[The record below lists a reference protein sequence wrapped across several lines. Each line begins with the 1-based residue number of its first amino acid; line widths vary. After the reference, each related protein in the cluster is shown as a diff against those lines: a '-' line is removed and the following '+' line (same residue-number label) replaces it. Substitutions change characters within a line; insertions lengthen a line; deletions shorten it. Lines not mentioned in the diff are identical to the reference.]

1 MTEIHATTEQF
12 HVRAPSLLVPT
23 QSGDLMEHSATQ
35 RRVSRILHWVGDV
48 TSRAAATVVIVLLLF
63 AFGIV
68 LAITHFSA
76 SWEAGFAT
84 IVGAITLV
92 MLFVIQHTQSRHQT
106 VLQLKLDELIRT
118 SPHADDLLVHIEGAD
133 DTELIQFEKSQI
145 AHHESIREA
154 EGLDV
159 VEFIR
164 DSER

>member
-1 MTEIHATTEQF
+1 
-12 HVRAPSLLVPT
+12 
-23 QSGDLMEHSATQ
+23 MEHSATQ

-48 TSRAAATVVIVLLLF
+48 TARAATTVVVVLLLL

-68 LAITHFSA
+68 LAITRFTA

-84 IVGAITLV
+84 VVGAVTLV

-133 DTELIQFEKSQI
+133 DAELIEVEKNQI
-145 AHHESIREA
+145 AHHESVRET
-154 EGLDV
+154 EGIDV
-159 VEFIR
+159 IEFIR
-164 DSER
+164 KIEK